1 MNDTGNKNRAVES
14 ECGPF
19 HLSQLR
25 GAQSIVFTKAPYLLS
40 AASVA
45 GSKEAQGPL
54 GKYFDLTNEDDL
66 FGAETW
72 EEAESNMQKEACVLA
87 LGKSHVDP
95 KSVRYL
101 FGGDLLR
108 QGIATSMGV
117 EDLQIPIFGLYG
129 ACSTSGEAL
138 ALAAMSV
145 AAGYGDYMLA
155 VTSSHFGSAEKEFR
169 FPLGYANQRPL
180 SAHWTVTAS
189 GAFLVGSHLNKIHSD
204 KQHQRKSQFRHI
216 RITGVT
222 IGKIVDFG
230 LKDSQNMGAC
240 MAPAATDTIYRNF
253 QDLGRTQ
260 EDYDQIITGD
270 LGYIG
275 QSILFDL
282 MKSRGYDI
290 RKKHMDCGMTIFDQE
305 TQDTHAGGSG
315 CGCAAS
321 TLASYIL
328 PKLESGEWRKILFVP
343 TGALMSTVSFNEG
356 ASVPGIAHLW
366 NIKACGVLH
375 LFLQRLFRS
384 LHILSRHILQWKD
397 IHLFLQTILLH
408 GIILPDHKRWSY
420 NFLCRE
426 NDQTSAIHYHS
437 FQQQNKSH
445 RWRSEH
451 AFYLPYHI
459 WSHDFRFRI
468 RSVLNS

>member
-1 MNDTGNKNRAVES
+1 
-14 ECGPF
+14 
-19 HLSQLR
+19 
-25 GAQSIVFTKAPYLLS
+25 
-40 AASVA
+40 
-45 GSKEAQGPL
+45 
-54 GKYFDLTNEDDL
+54 
-66 FGAETW
+66 
-72 EEAESNMQKEACVLA
+72 
-87 LGKSHVDP
+87 
-95 KSVRYL
+95 
-101 FGGDLLR
+101 
-108 QGIATSMGV
+108 MGV
-117 EDLQIPIFGLYG
+117 ENLQIPIFGLYG

-260 EDYDQIITGD
+260 EDYDQVITGD

-328 PKLESGEWRKILFVP
+328 PKLENGEWRKILFVP

-356 ASVPGIAHLW
+356 ASVPGIAH
-366 NIKACGVLH
+366 
-375 LFLQRLFRS
+375 
-384 LHILSRHILQWKD
+384 
-397 IHLFLQTILLH
+397 
-408 GIILPDHKRWSY
+408 
-420 NFLCRE
+420 
-426 NDQTSAIHYHS
+426 AIMI
-437 FQQQNKSH
+437 
-445 RWRSEH
+445 EH
-451 AFYLPYHI
+451 C
-459 WSHDFRFRI
+459 
-468 RSVLNS
+468 